1 MRVSF
6 IVHGKVQGV
15 MYRKSFCYG
24 CFKRG
29 LKAGAT
35 NLPDRSKVLCSVEGD
50 EELINKLID
59 DLTGLKKI
67 NSWGAK
73 VESVERVENFHE
85 YSNHDYD
92 NLDMKSGFSLMGV
105 IVNI

>member
-1 MRVSF
+1 MQLSF
-6 IVHGKVQGV
+6 KVHGKVQGV

-35 NLPDRSKVLCSVEGD
+35 NLPDKSVVLCSVEGEPD
-50 EELINKLID
+50 LIEKLIV
-59 DLTGLKKI
+59 DLTQLPKV

-73 VESVERVENFHE
+73 VDSVERVEFFHPLDQ
-85 YSNHDYD
+85 HDYD
-92 NLDMKSGFSLMGV
+92 NLSMKGGFSLMGV
-105 IVNI
+105 IVNL